1 MKLII
6 KTRDIEL
13 EYQDEYSMLEP
24 QVKDR
29 IIELIKTIHSAQ
41 PTSILSIPAVGTV
54 EEIFNKKK

>member
-6 KTRDIEL
+6 KTRDIEV

-29 IIELIKTIHSAQ
+29 LIELIKTIYSAQ
-41 PTSILSIPAVGTV
+41 PTYIPTGTV
-54 EEIFNKKK
+54 EEIFNAKKK